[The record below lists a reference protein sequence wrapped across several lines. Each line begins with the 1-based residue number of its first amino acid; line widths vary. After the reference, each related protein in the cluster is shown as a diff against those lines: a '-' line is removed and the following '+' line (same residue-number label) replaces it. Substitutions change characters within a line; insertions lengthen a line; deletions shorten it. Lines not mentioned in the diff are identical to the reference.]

1 MERDSQMTPLDPISA
16 RMFPTLAA
24 YARKV
29 RRRELLAMA
38 GITLSAYV
46 LGRDVLRAYREGIA
60 TENMLSMVTRV
71 NEIEEQCQRERPKRL
86 IMTKAQAQISAQKR
100 EDARTMKIIPSAVSS
115 LSIDSDQSKI
125 GGLKERRE

>member
-1 MERDSQMTPLDPISA
+1 MKPLDEVTQ
-16 RMFPTLAA
+16 RMFPRLAA
-24 YARKV
+24 YARRV

-71 NEIEEQCQRERPKRL
+71 NEIEAQCQRERPKRL

>member
-1 MERDSQMTPLDPISA
+1 MKPLDEITQ

-24 YARKV
+24 YARRV

-86 IMTKAQAQISAQKR
+86 IMTKAQAQISVQKL
-100 EDARTMKIIPSAVSS
+100 EDAR
-115 LSIDSDQSKI
+115 
-125 GGLKERRE
+125 KE

>member
-1 MERDSQMTPLDPISA
+1 MTPLDAVSA
-16 RMFPTLAA
+16 RLFPSLAA

-100 EDARTMKIIPSAVSS
+100 EDLRTMKIIPSAVSS
-115 LSIDSDQSKI
+115 LSIDPDRSKI
-125 GGLKERRE
+125 GPMQ

>member
-1 MERDSQMTPLDPISA
+1 MKPLDEVTQ

-24 YARKV
+24 YARRV

-71 NEIEEQCQRERPKRL
+71 NEIEGQCQRESPRKFVL
-86 IMTKAQAQISAQKR
+86 TKAQAQVSAQTK
-100 EDARTMKIIPSAVSS
+100 EN
-115 LSIDSDQSKI
+115 
-125 GGLKERRE
+125 ERRQP

>member
-1 MERDSQMTPLDPISA
+1 MKPLDEVTQ

-24 YARKV
+24 YARRV

-71 NEIEEQCQRERPKRL
+71 NEIEAQCQRDNPRRFT
-86 IMTKAQAQISAQKR
+86 ITKAAAQVSVQKL
-100 EDARTMKIIPSAVSS
+100 EDAR
-115 LSIDSDQSKI
+115 
-125 GGLKERRE
+125 KE

>member
-1 MERDSQMTPLDPISA
+1 MKPLDAVSA
-16 RMFPTLAA
+16 RLFPSLAA

-71 NEIEEQCQRERPKRL
+71 NEIEAQCQRDNPRRFT
-86 IMTKAQAQISAQKR
+86 ITKAAAQVSVQKL
-100 EDARTMKIIPSAVSS
+100 EDAR
-115 LSIDSDQSKI
+115 
-125 GGLKERRE
+125 KE

>member
-1 MERDSQMTPLDPISA
+1 MKPLDPITC
-16 RMFPTLAA
+16 RLFPSLAS
-24 YARKV
+24 YVRKV

-71 NEIEEQCQRERPKRL
+71 NEIEAQCQRESPRKFVL
-86 IMTKAQAQISAQKR
+86 TKAAAQVHVQKR
-100 EDARTMKIIPSAVSS
+100 EE
-115 LSIDSDQSKI
+115 
-125 GGLKERRE
+125 ERRGEP

>member
-1 MERDSQMTPLDPISA
+1 MTPLDPISA

-71 NEIEEQCQRERPKRL
+71 NEIEEQCQRESPRKFVL
-86 IMTKAQAQISAQKR
+86 TKAAAQVHVQKL
-100 EDARTMKIIPSAVSS
+100 EDAR
-115 LSIDSDQSKI
+115 
-125 GGLKERRE
+125 KE